1 MTGRVTERSLNACLW
16 SIVFLSILAF
26 PRWAVANGSDL
37 PPEVVLQGFVKP
49 EEGRIQL
56 LLRLPLVLLSNFS
69 PPKRGPGYID
79 LDHIDTTLRQVAA
92 ATGRQIEL
100 SVDGTT
106 LAPTTRELRLSLLSD
121 RSFASYTSALAHLQ
135 GPPLP
140 TGTDLFWNQGFLD
153 LRLEYLAPGPSSN
166 IWIRVNVPE
175 LGNRLKLRLEYLPIG
190 EPARS
195 LEIAGDAGWI
205 PLNPRWYDA
214 AWLFVKGG
222 FVDAFAVERL
232 LFILCLVAPF
242 RRFRSLVGV
251 VAAYSALQA
260 LTLTAA
266 AQGALADAEIGWLP
280 ILSIT
285 VFGAAVLV
293 LAIGNLAVPRLRPR
307 YFIASVVG
315 AFAGFG
321 LGRLLTDASPF
332 MGTHPLVAI
341 VAFNIGVALAVV
353 ACLVIAFFA
362 LRLLFASVLGPL
374 LGVIVLSALLGHASW
389 HWMMDGGREFVRQL
403 AQTPAAS
410 FWSGLFVVVP
420 WLIPALL
427 VGIAAYF
434 LPKRFDGVRVPTLLR
449 ALHGTPP
456 TEIPSRS

>member
-1 MTGRVTERSLNACLW
+1 MTGRITERSLRAGLW
-16 SIVFLSILAF
+16 SVVFLAVLAL
-26 PRWAVANGSDL
+26 PRWALANGSDL

-49 EEGRIQL
+49 EDGRIQL
-56 LLRLPLVLLSNFS
+56 LLRLPLSLLANFS
-69 PPKRGPGYID
+69 PPKRGPGYLE
-79 LDHIDTTLRQVAA
+79 LDRINTTLRQVAA

-100 SVDGTT
+100 SVDGKT
-106 LAPTTRELRLSLLSD
+106 LAPTTRELRLSLSSD
-121 RSFASYTSALAHLQ
+121 RSFASYASALAHLQ

-140 TGTDLFWNQGFLD
+140 ADTDLFWNQGFLD
-153 LRLEYLAPGPSSN
+153 LRFEYQVPSPSPN
-166 IWIRVNVPE
+166 IWIRANVPE

-222 FVDAFAVERL
+222 FADAFTLERF

-242 RRFRSLVGV
+242 RRFSALLAIV
-251 VAAYSALQA
+251 VAYTALQA

-266 AQGALADAEIGWLP
+266 AGGALADAEIGWLP
-280 ILSIT
+280 LLFIT
-285 VFGAAVLV
+285 VYAAAVLL
-293 LAIGNLAVPRLRPR
+293 LAIGNLAVPRLRAR

-332 MGTHPLVAI
+332 MGTHPLVAV
-341 VAFNIGVALAVV
+341 VAFNVGVALGVV
-353 ACLVIAFFA
+353 ACLIVAFVA
-362 LRLLFASVLGPL
+362 LRLLFSTPLGPL
-374 LGVIVLSALLGHASW
+374 LGVIVVSALLGHASW
-389 HWMMDGGREFVRQL
+389 HWMIDGGREFMRQL
-403 AQTPAAS
+403 GQTPPAS
-410 FWSGLFVVVP
+410 FWSALAVVVP
-420 WLIPALL
+420 WLIPALV

-434 LPKRFDGVRVPTLLR
+434 LPKRFDGVPVPTLLR
-449 ALHGTPP
+449 ALHGNP
-456 TEIPSRS
+456 TD

>member
-1 MTGRVTERSLNACLW
+1 MTVRVAERSLNACLW
-16 SIVFLSILAF
+16 SIVFLSILAL
-26 PRWAVANGSDL
+26 PRWALANGSDL
-37 PPEVVLQGFVKP
+37 PPEILLQGFVKP
-49 EEGRIQL
+49 EDGRIQL
-56 LLRLPLVLLSNFS
+56 LLRLPLTLLSNFS
-69 PPKRGPGYID
+69 PPKRGPGYLD
-79 LDHIDTTLRQVAA
+79 LGRIDTTLRQVAT

-106 LAPTTRELRLSLLSD
+106 LAPTTRELRLSLSSD
-121 RSFASYTSALAHLQ
+121 RSFASYASALAHLQ

-140 TGTDLFWNQGFLD
+140 ADTDLFWNQGFLD
-153 LRLEYLAPGPSSN
+153 LWFEYPVPSPSPN

-175 LGNRLKLRLEYLPIG
+175 LGNRFKLQLEYLPTG
-190 EPARS
+190 EPARA

-222 FVDAFAVERL
+222 FVDAFAVERF

-251 VAAYSALQA
+251 VTAYTALQA

-280 ILSIT
+280 LLSIT
-285 VFGAAVLV
+285 VFAAAVLV

-374 LGVIVLSALLGHASW
+374 LGVIVLSAVLGHASW

-427 VGIAAYF
+427 VGVAAYF
-434 LPKRFDGVRVPTLLR
+434 LPKRFDGVPVPTLLR
-449 ALHGTPP
+449 ALHGND
-456 TEIPSRS
+456 RGNY